1 VPPHAT
7 GFPRVKAYAPAAVT
21 PSELEHLTK
30 IALTVAAEAAQL
42 VLRGYRTAVT
52 ASEKARSDLVTEYDV
67 ASERLVRKRL
77 GERTPELAIVGEEE
91 GGTAD
96 GPTWYC
102 DPIDGT
108 TNFVHGHPFYCVS
121 LGLMERGVP
130 LLGAVVAPSLHVS
143 WNGYVGGGA
152 FRAGAPCHVSAN
164 ASLSNALLA
173 TGFHPKSQRKP
184 PHDNVSS
191 FGALLPEARG
201 IRRCGSAALDLCM
214 VADGTYDAYWERA
227 LSAWDA
233 AGGAALVLA
242 AGGRITNLSGGP
254 VDLSIGHLVASNG
267 LVHDALLR
275 LLPEAA
281 KT

>member
-1 VPPHAT
+1 M
-7 GFPRVKAYAPAAVT
+7 T
-21 PSELEHLTK
+21 PSELEQLTR
-30 IALTVAAEAAQL
+30 IALGVAEEAAQL
-42 VLRGYRTAVT
+42 VLRGYRTAVA
-52 ASEKARSDLVTEYDV
+52 ASEKARSDLVTEHDI
-67 ASERLVRKRL
+67 ASERLIRQRL
-77 GERTPELAIVGEEE
+77 HERTPGLAVVGEEE

-130 LLGAVVAPSLHVS
+130 LLGAVVAPSLHMS
-143 WNGYVGGGA
+143 WHGYVGGGA
-152 FRAGAPCHVSAN
+152 FRGGIPCRVSTTA
-164 ASLSNALLA
+164 ALRNALLG

-184 PHDNVSS
+184 PHDNLSS
-191 FGALLPEARG
+191 FAALLPEARG

-227 LSAWDA
+227 LSSWDA

-242 AGGRITNLSGGP
+242 AGGRITNLRGGP

-267 LVHDALLR
+267 LVHDALLA
-275 LLPEAA
+275 LLPEGAV
-281 KT
+281 